1 MIQSKSYGLQN
12 ETRQY
17 LRRLYAY
24 GRELNPTDVADI
36 DNFIKGLKQLNLWQN
51 SICFLMRSQH
61 NIGTGNTILSLGGQQ
76 NVIGSLVNSPTWGS
90 NGITFS
96 GTNYIS
102 ALLSKTI
109 QTSEVSMASVA
120 FSDNPMPGFTTG
132 SPYQLYIGGSN
143 FATSGLE
150 IGSSTTNGS
159 TWRVGLR
166 RTGTGLIQTNNPL
179 LNYQSPRFQGARFNT
194 SLNLQHYL
202 NGSTST
208 NAGVNVTNYGNF
220 SFDRLL
226 VCGRWN
232 NTVECTLGTS
242 GVGFVG
248 TQSFVIVSLDY
259 IDFVSL
265 QRLVKETI
273 GKGLGLP

>member
-1 MIQSKSYGLQN
+1 MINSKSYGLQN

-17 LRRLYAY
+17 LRRLYSY
-24 GRELNPTDVADI
+24 GRELNSSDVADI
-36 DNFIKGLKQLNLWQN
+36 DNFIKGLKQLNLWSN

-61 NIGTGNTILSLGGQQ
+61 NIGTGNTILSLGGEQ

-102 ALLSKTI
+102 ALLKKTI

-132 SPYQLYIGGSN
+132 SPYQLYIGSN
-143 FATSGLE
+143 SFTTHSLTLNSNATNGTSWRAANYQQGNLAFATD
-150 IGSSTTNGS
+150 INT
-159 TWRVGLR
+159 
-166 RTGTGLIQTNNPL
+166 
-179 LNYQSPRFQGARFNT
+179 QSPRCHGVRLFAGG
-194 SLNLQHYL
+194 LQHYL

-208 NAGVNVTNYGNF
+208 NTTTRINQI
-220 SFDRLL
+220 FDRIQI
-226 VCGRWN
+226 CGRWFN
-232 NTVECTLGTS
+232 NNVACTLGTN
-242 GVGFVG
+242 GTGFVG

-259 IDFVSL
+259 INFTIL
-265 QRLVKETI
+265 QQLIKTTI

>member
-1 MIQSKSYGLQN
+1 MIQTKSYGLQN

-24 GRELNPTDVADI
+24 GRELNPSDVADI

-61 NIGTGNTILSLGGQQ
+61 NIGTGNTILSLGGEQ

-102 ALLSKTI
+102 ALLRKTI
-109 QTSEVSMASVA
+109 QTSEVSIASVA
-120 FSDNPMPGFTTG
+120 FSDNPMPGFVTG
-132 SPYQLYIGGSN
+132 FPYQLFIGTNSFTTNSLSLANGGTSGTSWRVVGYQSGGSVV
-143 FATSGLE
+143 
-150 IGSSTTNGS
+150 STGDINT
-159 TWRVGLR
+159 
-166 RTGTGLIQTNNPL
+166 
-179 LNYQSPRFQGARFNT
+179 QSPRLLGGRLFSGGTR
-194 SLNLQHYL
+194 SYL
-202 NGSTST
+202 NGTTNTSAT
-208 NAGVNVTNYGNF
+208 ARNNQI
-220 SFDRLL
+220 FDRILI
-226 VCGRWN
+226 CGRWFN
-232 NTVECTLGTS
+232 NNVACNLGTN

-248 TQSFVIVSLDY
+248 TQSFAIVSLDY
-259 IDFVSL
+259 IDFTIL
-265 QRLVKETI
+265 QQLIKTTI

>member
-1 MIQSKSYGLQN
+1 MINSKSYGLQN

-17 LRRLYAY
+17 LRRLYSY
-24 GRELNPTDVADI
+24 GRELNSSDVTDI
-36 DNFIKGLKQLNLWQN
+36 DNFIKGLKQLNLWSN

-61 NIGTGNTILSLGGQQ
+61 NIGTGNTILSLGGEE

-102 ALLSKTI
+102 ALLKKTI

-120 FSDNPMPGFTTG
+120 FSDNPMTVFASS
-132 SPYQLYIGGSN
+132 SPYQLYIGTNS
-143 FATSGLE
+143 F
-150 IGSSTTNGS
+150 TTNSLTIQSNATNGTS
-159 TWRVGLR
+159 WRVSGYQSSGGAFFAGDI
-166 RTGTGLIQTNNPL
+166 GT
-179 LNYQSPRFQGARFNT
+179 QSPRFQGGRLFAGG
-194 SLNLQHYL
+194 LQHYL

-208 NAGVNVTNYGNF
+208 NTTTRINQI
-220 SFDRLL
+220 FDRIQI
-226 VCGRWN
+226 CGRWFN
-232 NTVECTLGTS
+232 NNVACTLGTN
-242 GVGFVG
+242 GTGFVG

-259 IDFVSL
+259 IDFTIL
-265 QRLVKETI
+265 QQLIKTTI

>member
-1 MIQSKSYGLQN
+1 MIQTKSYGLQS

-24 GRELNPTDVADI
+24 DRELTPTDVADI

-109 QTSEVSMASVA
+109 QTSEVSMASVG
-120 FSDNPMPGFTTG
+120 FSDNPMTAFSNA
-132 SPYQLYIGGSN
+132 SPFQLYIGNGTTFSINSLYIASN
-143 FATSGLE
+143 S
-150 IGSSTTNGS
+150 TNGS
-159 TWRVGLR
+159 SWRAYGYQDSSFSSTIPDL
-166 RTGTGLIQTNNPL
+166 NN
-179 LNYQSPRFQGARFNT
+179 QSPRLVGGRLFRGGTQA
-194 SLNLQHYL
+194 YL
-202 NGSTST
+202 NGSTATTST
-208 NAGVNVTNYGNF
+208 VRNNQI
-220 SFDRLL
+220 FDRILI
-226 VCGRWN
+226 CGRWFN
-232 NTVECTLGTS
+232 NAVACTLGTN

-259 IDFVSL
+259 IDFTIL
-265 QRLVKETI
+265 QQLIKTTI

>member
-1 MIQSKSYGLQN
+1 MINSKSYGLQN

-17 LRRLYAY
+17 LRRLYSY
-24 GRELNPTDVADI
+24 GRELNLSDVGDI

-61 NIGTGNTILSLGGQQ
+61 NIGTGNNILSLGGEQ

-102 ALLSKTI
+102 ALLRKTI

-132 SPYQLYIGGSN
+132 SPCQVYIGTDLQTANSFSIVSN
-143 FATSGLE
+143 ATSGA
-150 IGSSTTNGS
+150 
-159 TWRVGLR
+159 TWRITAQPGAANSS
-166 RTGTGLIQTNNPL
+166 IINS
-179 LNYQSPRFQGARFNT
+179 QSPRLIGGKLSSR
-194 SLNLQHYL
+194 LGIEIYL
-202 NGSTST
+202 NGTNPINSTVR
-208 NAGVNVTNYGNF
+208 NNQI
-220 SFDRLL
+220 FDRILI
-226 VCGRWN
+226 CGRWN
-232 NTVECTLGTS
+232 FSAVQCTLGTN
-242 GVGFVG
+242 GTGFVG

-259 IDFVSL
+259 IDFTIL
-265 QRLVKETI
+265 QQLIKTTI

>member
-1 MIQSKSYGLQN
+1 MINSKSYGLQT

-17 LRRLYAY
+17 LRRLYSY
-24 GRELNPTDVADI
+24 GRELNLSDVADI

-61 NIGTGNTILSLGGQQ
+61 NIGTGNTILSLGGEQ

-102 ALLSKTI
+102 ALLRKTI

-132 SPYQLYIGGSN
+132 SPYQLYIGGSS

-150 IGSSTTNGS
+150 IGSSNTSGS

-166 RTGTGLIQTNNPL
+166 RTGAGLIQTNTPL

-208 NAGVNVTNYGNF
+208 NTGVTNYGIF

-226 VCGRWN
+226 VCGRWS
-232 NTVECTLGTS
+232 NTIECTLGTS

-259 IDFVSL
+259 IDFNIL
-265 QRLVKETI
+265 QQLIKKTI